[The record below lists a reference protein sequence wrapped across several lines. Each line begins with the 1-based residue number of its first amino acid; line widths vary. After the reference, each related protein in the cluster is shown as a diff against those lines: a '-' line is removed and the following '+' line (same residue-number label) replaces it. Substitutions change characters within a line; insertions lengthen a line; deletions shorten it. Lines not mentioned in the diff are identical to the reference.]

1 MKTKEEI
8 VNILKKEL
16 PFLKEKYGVKKNW
29 DIWFIFKRETGCKK

>member
-16 PFLKEKYGVKKNW
+16 PFLKEKYGVKK
-29 DIWFIFKRETGCKK
+29 IGYSCTI